1 VKTLAIV
8 LAGMLGALS
17 VAPAGAWAQTPAP
30 AAPAA
35 NAANAADAAEAKRFV
50 TLLIEQLRA
59 VIARGDLSEVQKQ
72 QALAEVFQRNLAVR
86 TMGAILLGQNRSVAT
101 PEQLAEY
108 NRLVPGYL
116 ARSFADQIDDLVAQ
130 NIVLGEAR
138 GSGPQVMVSSSFLR
152 RSNKQPVRVVWR
164 VVNSGG
170 RMQLVDAS
178 VNGASK
184 LTVQRSEF
192 GALVKAS
199 GFEALL
205 AYLRKGG

>member
-1 VKTLAIV
+1 MAIA
-8 LAGMLGALS
+8 LAGLLGALA
-17 VAPAGAWAQTPAP
+17 APPVGALAQTPAP
-30 AAPAA
+30 APLAA
-35 NAANAADAAEAKRFV
+35 NPAGEAQAKSFV
-50 TLLIEQLRA
+50 NTLIEKLRA
-59 VIARGDLSEVQKQ
+59 VIARTDLTEAQKQ

-86 TMGAILLGQNRSVAT
+86 TMGAILLGQNRSLAT

-108 NRLVPGYL
+108 NRLIPGYL

-138 GSGPQVMVSSSFLR
+138 SSGPQVMVSSSFLR

-164 VVNSGG
+164 VVSASG

-192 GALVKAS
+192 GALVKAN

>member
-1 VKTLAIV
+1 MKILAIAM
-8 LAGMLGALS
+8 AGMLGALTA
-17 VAPAGAWAQTPAP
+17 APASALAQTPTP

-35 NAANAADAAEAKRFV
+35 NAAGEAQAKSFV
-50 TLLIEQLRA
+50 NTLIEKLRV
-59 VIARGDLSEVQKQ
+59 VIARADLTEAQRQ

-86 TMGAILLGQNRSVAT
+86 TMGLILLGQNRSAAT

-108 NRLVPGYL
+108 NRLIPGYL

-130 NIVLGEAR
+130 NLVLGEAR
-138 GSGPQVMVSSSFLR
+138 SSGPQVMVSSSFLR

-164 VVNSGG
+164 VVEAGG

-192 GALVKAS
+192 SALVKAK
-199 GFEALL
+199 GFESLL

>member
-1 VKTLAIV
+1 MKILAIA
-8 LAGMLGALS
+8 LAGMLGAFS
-17 VAPAGAWAQTPAP
+17 AAPAGAWAQTPAP

-35 NAANAADAAEAKRFV
+35 NAADAAEAKRFV
-50 TLLIEQLRA
+50 NLLIEQLRA

-86 TMGAILLGQNRSVAT
+86 TMGAILLGQNRSIAT

-164 VVNSGG
+164 VVNTGG

-192 GALVKAS
+192 GALVKAN